1 MLSSD
6 VGGNL
11 DYSPVSWREY
21 FDQMEDV
28 NVGPADSTDI
38 FRIYKAGSD
47 GPLLVLLHGGGHSAL
62 SWAVFTVS
70 IKTKKSINEGD
81 QLIFIFSVADSD
93 FQSGHLPS
101 TGHGSQGSWWADIW
115 QTCCSCQTRLII
127 FYRNVFKCS
136 CRWQLHSDDINCAV
150 IKSKF
155 LCVWWSLWNILI
167 WKQDHSGTW
176 AFLDRKELFCT
187 TESSQN

>member
-1 MLSSD
+1 MLSSE
-6 VGGNL
+6 VGGKL

-70 IKTKKSINEGD
+70 INATTSTHEGN
-81 QLIFIFSVADSD
+81 QIIFLSFVSDSH
-93 FQSGHLPS
+93 FQSGDLQN
-101 TGHGSQGSWWADIW
+101 TGYGSQRSWW
-115 QTCCSCQTRLII
+115 
-127 FYRNVFKCS
+127 VV
-136 CRWQLHSDDINCAV
+136 RWYMTDTSSIKDQNISHQVCTGQLHSDHKWEDKVLLLHKFNLWRF
-150 IKSKF
+150 SKP
-155 LCVWWSLWNILI
+155 LI
-167 WKQDHSGTW
+167 M
-176 AFLDRKELFCT
+176 
-187 TESSQN
+187 